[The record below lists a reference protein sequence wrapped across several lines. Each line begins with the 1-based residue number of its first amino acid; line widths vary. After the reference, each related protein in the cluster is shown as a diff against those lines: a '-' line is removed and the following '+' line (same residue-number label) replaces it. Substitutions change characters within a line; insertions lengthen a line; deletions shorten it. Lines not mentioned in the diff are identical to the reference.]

1 MVLRCPNCNSHDLG
15 KVGTN
20 QMYCWHCFVELAVN
34 NEQQITSIFQV
45 EEDGSLSSLNDLFLD
60 DSTASFQSKGGAP

>member
-1 MVLRCPNCNSHDLG
+1 MLRCPNCNSHDLG

-20 QMYCWHCFVELAVN
+20 QYYCWHCFVELSVTGGRIEAVY
-34 NEQQITSIFQV
+34 QV

-60 DSTASFQSKGGAP
+60 HPNQANL

>member
-20 QMYCWHCFVELAVN
+20 QMYCWHCFVELTIDQH
-34 NEQQITSIFQV
+34 QQITSIFQV
-45 EEDGSLSSLNDLFLD
+45 EVDGSLSSLDDLFLD
-60 DSTASFQSKGGAP
+60 DAASLQGKGGAT